1 MDKVGKCEFRGICK
15 TSEPAPPGRVEAMW
29 ERLGSAGSGESTGR
43 LMLGS
48 GVAAVL
54 RMLVNHDEEE
64 EEDQNYL
71 EIMEMTEMV
80 ILARREERATLVS
93 LEAPYYH

>member
-1 MDKVGKCEFRGICK
+1 
-15 TSEPAPPGRVEAMW
+15 MW
-29 ERLGSAGSGESTGR
+29 ERLGSVGSGESTGR

-48 GVAAVL
+48 GVAAV
-54 RMLVNHDEEE
+54 
-64 EEDQNYL
+64 L

-93 LEAPYYH
+93 LEAPQHYETSRIRGATETESDEIDDWKNSRS

>member
-1 MDKVGKCEFRGICK
+1 
-15 TSEPAPPGRVEAMW
+15 MW
-29 ERLGSAGSGESTGR
+29 ERLGSAGSAESTGR

-54 RMLVNHDEEE
+54 RMLVNHDE

>member
-1 MDKVGKCEFRGICK
+1 MNLEGSVKKC
-15 TSEPAPPGRVEAMW
+15 EPAPPGRVEAMW
-29 ERLGSAGSGESTGR
+29 ERLGSVGSGESTGR

-93 LEAPYYH
+93 LEAPFYH